1 MSDETDDKRPDEP
14 HSGGDIKPIAITDEM
29 KKSYLD
35 YAMSVIVSRALPD
48 VRDGLKPVHRRIL
61 FSMHENKNLPDRPY
75 TKCARIVGDTMG
87 KYHPHGN
94 LAVYDALVR
103 MAQDFSLRLPLID
116 GQGNFGSMDGDSP
129 AADRYTEA
137 RLDKAAMPLLEDLD
151 LDTVDFQPNYDG
163 KEHEPTV
170 LPARYPNLL
179 VNGAGG
185 IAVGM
190 ATNIPPHNLGE
201 VIDACVALIDNPEI
215 TIDELI
221 EIVPGPDF
229 PTGASIMG
237 RSGIHAAY
245 HTGRGSIV
253 MRAKT
258 HIEEM
263 RKEREAIV
271 VTEVPYQVNKA
282 SMVEKI
288 ADMVREKR
296 IEGISDLRDES
307 SREGVRV
314 VIEIKRDAL
323 ADVVLNQLYRFTQL
337 QTSFGCNFV
346 ALNGGRP
353 EVLNL
358 RDFINAF
365 VEFREE
371 VVSRRTR
378 YLLNKARE
386 RAHVLCGLATAVANI
401 DEVIRLI
408 RTAPTPAVAH
418 ESLMARDWP
427 ADDIAPL
434 IALVDDPRHPINPD
448 GTYRLSDAQAKAI
461 LELRLARL
469 TALGR
474 DEIGDE
480 LQKLATEIADYL
492 DILRSRARIQSIIK
506 DELAA
511 VKSAFA
517 TPRRTEIQDWGSDLD
532 DEDLIAREDM
542 VVTVSHGGYI
552 KRVPLSTYRAQRR
565 GGKGRSGM
573 ATKDEDFV
581 ARLFVANT
589 HTPVLFFSS
598 EGQVYKEKVWR
609 LPLAAPNA
617 RGKALVNM
625 LPLDAGERITTI
637 MPLPEDEA
645 SWETLDVM
653 FATASGGV
661 RRNKLSDFVN
671 VNRAG
676 KIAMKLD
683 EGDHIVDVQI
693 CTENDDVLLTTAAGQ
708 CIRFAVPEVR
718 VFKGRDSTGVR
729 GINLAKGDEVISLAI
744 LRHLDATPDERAAYL
759 KRAAIMRRAAG
770 AEGDEA
776 AEPVVESAD
785 AEEAAAGDIELG
797 LDRYAEMDA
806 ANQFILTISEKG
818 YGKRTSSF
826 EYRVTGRGGKG
837 IVAMVVND
845 RNGRL
850 VASFP
855 AVDSDQLMLVTN
867 GGQVIRVR
875 VDAGPDNRIRIAGRS
890 TQGVTVFNT
899 AKGEKVVSVEC
910 IGDDGEGEDGE
921 AEAGPVAPEESGG
934 E

>member
-1 MSDETDDKRPDEP
+1 LSDDTEDKRPDEP
-14 HSGGDIKPIAITDEM
+14 QFGGEIKPIAITDEM

-116 GQGNFGSMDGDSP
+116 GQGNFGSMDGDSA

-151 LDTVDFQPNYDG
+151 LDTVNFQPNYDG
-163 KEHEPTV
+163 KEQEPTV

-245 HTGRGSIV
+245 HTGRGSVV
-253 MRAKT
+253 MRSKT
-258 HIEEM
+258 HIEEL

-288 ADMVREKR
+288 AEMVREKR

-358 RDFINAF
+358 RDFIVAF

-378 YLLNKARE
+378 FLLNKARE

-408 RTAPTPAVAH
+408 RTAPTPAAAH
-418 ESLMARDWP
+418 ASLMDRDWP
-427 ADDIAPL
+427 AEDIAPL
-434 IALVDDPRHPINPD
+434 IALVDDPRHPINAD

-492 DILRSRARIQSIIK
+492 DILRSRLRIQSIIK

-511 VKSAFA
+511 VKTAFA
-517 TPRRTEIQDWGSDLD
+517 TPRRTVIQDWGSDLD

-542 VVTVSHGGYI
+542 VVTVSHAGYI
-552 KRVPLSTYRAQRR
+552 KRVPLSTYRAQKR

-573 ATKDEDFV
+573 ATRDEDFV

-598 EGQVYKEKVWR
+598 LGQVYKEKVWR

-617 RGKALVNM
+617 KGKALVNM
-625 LPLDAGERITTI
+625 LPLDKNERITTI

-693 CTENDDVLLTTAAGQ
+693 CTENDDVLLTTSAGQ
-708 CIRFAVPEVR
+708 CIRFEVTEVR

-729 GINLAKGDEVISLAI
+729 GITLGKGDEVISLAI
-744 LRHLDATPDERAAYL
+744 LKHLDATPEERATYL
-759 KRAAIMRRAAG
+759 KDAAAQRRALNG
-770 AEGDEA
+770 EAEDTAEAPVNGDG
-776 AEPVVESAD
+776 
-785 AEEAAAGDIELG
+785 EETGGEVELG
-797 LDRYAEMDA
+797 AKRLEMQLAE
-806 ANQFILTISEKG
+806 QFILTVSEKG
-818 YGKRTSSF
+818 YGKRSSSF

-845 RNGRL
+845 RNGKL
-850 VASFP
+850 IASFP
-855 AVDSDQLMLVTN
+855 VDDRDQIMLVTD
-867 GGQVIRVR
+867 GGQVIRVP
-875 VDAGPDNRIRIAGRS
+875 VDAGPGNRIRIAGRS

-899 AKGEKVVSVEC
+899 DASEKVVSVER
-910 IGDDGEGEDGE
+910 IGDEGESEDSE
-921 AEAGPVAPEESGG
+921 AEAGPAPESPTEA
-934 E
+934 